1 MAPRSEV
8 VLSPEEREVLE
19 GWARHPKSA
28 LALRCRIVLAAA
40 DGGSSKEIAAQLGC
54 DRSTVGRWRRRFAER
69 GLEGLH
75 DDPRPGKP
83 HSMSNHDVERAVAT
97 TLEEQPPHVRNGTT
111 SLPSA
116 FDDASAQVI
125 RPRHRADRFRLLLTA
140 IVRAVAEHLD
150 VHVVLDDSSTQKT
163 PGTWRRLVRQP
174 RFTVHVGPT
183 YRSRL
188 TLAQRRFAEL
198 TTKLIKRGGRR
209 FGARPHRLDPHLD
222 HQLEPRPQAYV

>member
-8 VLSPEEREVLE
+8 VLRDEEREVLE
-19 GWARHPKSA
+19 RWARHPKSA

-69 GLEGLH
+69 GLAGLH
-75 DDPRPGKP
+75 DEPRPGKP

-97 TLEEQPPHVRNGTT
+97 TLEEQSPHVRNGTT

-116 FDDASAQVI
+116 LDHDSAQVI
-125 RPRHRADRFRLLLTA
+125 RSRHRADRFRRFLNA
-140 IVRAVAEHLD
+140 IDRAVAEHLD
-150 VHVVLDDSSTQKT
+150 VHVVLDNSSTHKT
-163 PGTWRRLVRQP
+163 PGTVRRLVRQP
-174 RFTVHVGPT
+174 RFTLHVGPT
-183 YRSRL
+183 YRSWL
-188 TLAQRRFAEL
+188 NLAQHWFAEL
-198 TTKLIKRGGRR
+198 TTKWIKRGARR
-209 FGARPHRLDPHLD
+209 FGARPHRLDTHLD